1 MTGIGLYVHF
11 PWCVR
16 KCPYCDFNSHP
27 VRGALDEAAYLDALL
42 LDAEAALDAV
52 APGSIATVF
61 LGGGTPSLFSP
72 RAFDRLLRALG
83 PWLARDVEVTLEANP
98 GTAEYHD
105 PAEYLAAGI
114 NRLSFGAQSFED
126 RQLVRLGRIHRAE
139 ETRAAFRRA
148 RIAGFTRINLDLMY
162 ALPRQSVAAALADL
176 EEAIALE
183 PDHISWYQLTL
194 EPKTEFA
201 ARPPRLPGDTAI
213 ARMEAAGHARLAQ
226 AGFAR
231 YEISA
236 YARPGQPCRHNLNY
250 WTFGDY
256 VGIGAG
262 AHGKLTREA
271 REGGVEIWRTTKAAQ
286 PRRYLADPLATDM
299 RPVSA
304 AELPFE
310 FVMNALRLTDGVPLE
325 TFGTRT
331 GLDRDALEPAWSAGV
346 ARGLLLADRI
356 AATALG
362 LRHLDA
368 VLQQFLDAQRSVRR
382 R

>member
-1 MTGIGLYVHF
+1 VTGAGLYVHF

-27 VRGALDEAAYLDALL
+27 VRGSLDEAAYLDALL
-42 LDAEAALDAV
+42 RDAEAALGAI

-72 RAFDRLLRALG
+72 GAFRRLLGALA
-83 PWLARDVEVTLEANP
+83 PWLARDAEVTLEANP

-105 PAEYLAAGI
+105 PADYLAAGI
-114 NRLSFGAQSFED
+114 NRLSFGAQSFDD
-126 RQLVRLGRIHRAE
+126 RQLGRLGRIHRAD

-148 RIAGFTRINLDLMY
+148 RSAGFTRINLDVMY
-162 ALPRQSVAAALADL
+162 ALPRQRVAEALADL
-176 EEAIALE
+176 DAAIDLQ

-213 ARMEAAGHARLAQ
+213 ARMEAAGHARLAE

-236 YARPGQPCRHNLNY
+236 YARPGQQCRHNLNY

-271 REGGVEIWRTTKAAQ
+271 RDGGIEILRTTKAAQ
-286 PRRYLADPLATDM
+286 PRLYLADALATEV
-299 RPVSA
+299 RTVPA
-304 AELPFE
+304 AQLPFE
-310 FVMNALRLTDGVPLE
+310 FVMNALRLTDGVACD
-325 TFGTRT
+325 TFSART
-331 GLDRDALEPAWSAGV
+331 GLGRDALEPAWSAGV
-346 ARGLLLADRI
+346 ARGLLEPDRI
-356 AATALG
+356 AATPLG
-362 LRHLDA
+362 LRHVDA
-368 VLQQFLDAQRSVRR
+368 VLQLFLT
-382 R
+382 